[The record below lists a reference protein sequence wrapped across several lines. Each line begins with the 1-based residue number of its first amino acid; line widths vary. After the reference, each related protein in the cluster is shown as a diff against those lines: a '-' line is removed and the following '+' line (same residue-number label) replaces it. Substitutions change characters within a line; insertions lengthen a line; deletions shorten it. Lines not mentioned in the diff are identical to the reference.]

1 MIYYIHSTAH
11 MSQHNTTSWEY
22 FFTKLTELAEL
33 TELTVTIVLTENLK
47 KKKYESIICNSL
59 KAKTSN
65 KKTQKTI
72 I

>member
-11 MSQHNTTSWEY
+11 MSQHNTTSCEY

-47 KKKYESIICNSL
+47 KYESIIC
-59 KAKTSN
+59 
-65 KKTQKTI
+65 I
-72 I
+72 

>member
-11 MSQHNTTSWEY
+11 MSQHNTSSCEY

-47 KKKYESIICNSL
+47 WYESIICNNL
-59 KAKTSN
+59 KAKNSN
-65 KKTQKTI
+65 
-72 I
+72 